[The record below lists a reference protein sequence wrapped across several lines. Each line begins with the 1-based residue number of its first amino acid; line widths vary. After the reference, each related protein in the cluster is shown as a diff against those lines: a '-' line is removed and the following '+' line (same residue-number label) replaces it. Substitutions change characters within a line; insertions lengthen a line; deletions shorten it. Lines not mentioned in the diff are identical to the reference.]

1 MELTN
6 RITRVL
12 YLDGTGVLL
21 ADVAGRIHLLDT
33 DLRLL
38 RSSPVI
44 DGGLPIHGLAADHRW
59 VVGRDRGGT
68 VLRWSL
74 PELDLLDRLDK
85 PIVLDAD
92 GLWALAGHLDW
103 VFLREAPTTSAQAL
117 TSLAN
122 GTPIQILP
130 ETASGNG
137 FTWLRVRTTDGVL
150 GWMVSTAIEG

>member
-21 ADVAGRIHLLDT
+21 ADVVGRIHLLDT

-74 PELDLLDRLDK
+74 TELDLLDRLD
-85 PIVLDAD
+85 P
-92 GLWALAGHLDW
+92 AGRAGQVRAATSGARCRPGPCRPPTGD
-103 VFLREAPTTSAQAL
+103 LRPARGSASHHRSPARSGAAGDRCRAGESGRPHRPAAPRSRQ
-117 TSLAN
+117 
-122 GTPIQILP
+122 GRGP
-130 ETASGNG
+130 
-137 FTWLRVRTTDGVL
+137 W
-150 GWMVSTAIEG
+150 